1 MRVVSNRYLQW
12 EYEVE
17 KEGTMTQSLTGR
29 RAGSSRSCSHSSWWL
44 LARHRDSQTEVLTLT
59 CNGYEV
65 LPVFGFRE
73 EAEMYLQIEM
83 LDEDWCVRK
92 ASTGELLSV
101 LSGPYAGVRSVTID
115 PYPSAL
121 SYEAAEPAGID
132 PERFVS
138 RVMRGEA

>member
-1 MRVVSNRYLQW
+1 MM
-12 EYEVE
+12 E
-17 KEGTMTQSLTGR
+17 SLAGR
-29 RAGSSRSCSHSSWWL
+29 PAGSSRSRSHSSWWL
-44 LARHRDSQTEVLTLT
+44 LARHKDSQTEVLTLV
-59 CNGYEV
+59 CSGYEM

-83 LDEDWCVRK
+83 LDDDWHVK
-92 ASTGELLSV
+92 KTSAGELLSV
-101 LSGPYAGVRSVTID
+101 LSGPYASVTSVTID

-138 RVMRGEA
+138 RVMRGVA